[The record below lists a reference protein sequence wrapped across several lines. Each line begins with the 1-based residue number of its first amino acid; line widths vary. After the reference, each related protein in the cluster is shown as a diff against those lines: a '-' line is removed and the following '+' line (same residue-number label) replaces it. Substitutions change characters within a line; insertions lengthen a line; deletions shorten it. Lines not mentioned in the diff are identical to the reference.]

1 MPQTHVNLLELQIM
15 KLAGTLFIQRSEI
28 ESLLTFSDY
37 VSIVENAFRDYAE
50 GRTMRAGLMHVE
62 AEGGEFHIKAGGL
75 KGDPAYFGIKIN
87 GGFFQNSKRFGM
99 PNIQGV
105 ILLSDGAN
113 GYPLCIMDSIEVTMK
128 RTGAATAVAAK
139 YLARP
144 ESSICT
150 ICGLGNQGRIQLK
163 AIVSTLPIKTVYAW
177 SPVPNEAVTFA
188 RYMSEELNIEVFPA
202 DDLEAASYGSDVIV
216 TCTPSRKA
224 FLMKGAV
231 RPGTFIAAVGADSP
245 DKQELDPELVMSS
258 KIVGD
263 IIDQIATV
271 GETHHAIEMGLMPR
285 EAIHGEIGDIIAKRK
300 VGRTSP
306 EEVII
311 YDSTGTAVQDV
322 AVAIAVYNSA
332 QRKGIGVRIDL
343 AS

>member
-1 MPQTHVNLLELQIM
+1 M
-15 KLAGTLFIQRSEI
+15 KPAGTLFVRRSEI

-62 AEGGEFHIKAGGL
+62 ADEGEFHIKAGGL
-75 KGDPAYFGIKIN
+75 HGDPSYFGIKIN
-87 GGFFQNSKRFGM
+87 GGFFQNAKRFGM

-105 ILLSDGAN
+105 ILLSDGSN
-113 GYPLCIMDSIEVTMK
+113 GYPLCIMDSIEVTVK

-150 ICGLGNQGRIQLK
+150 ICGLGNQGRIQLR
-163 AIVSTLPIKTVYAW
+163 AIASTLPIKTVYAW
-177 SPVPNEAVTFA
+177 SPVPNEAAAFA
-188 RYMSEELNIEVFPA
+188 RSMSEELGIEVLA
-202 DDLEAASYGSDVIV
+202 AEKLETASYGSDVIV

-224 FLMKGAV
+224 FLMKNAV

-245 DKQELDPELVMSS
+245 DKQELDPELVVSA
-258 KIVGD
+258 KVVGD
-263 IIDQIATV
+263 IVDQIATV
-271 GETHHAIEMGLMPR
+271 GETHHAIEMGLMSR
-285 EAIHGEIGDIIAKRK
+285 EAIHGEIGDIIAGKK
-300 VGRTSP
+300 SGRTSP
-306 EEVII
+306 EEIVI